1 MSLHS
6 NKVEQVIYLTH
17 DGSGH
22 NGGNLN
28 INLYYFYPLTYSQ
41 VQRATLGIASCP
53 FTADHMAAGS
63 QFSALVFLSGED
75 VIEAD
80 ELGMGICCIGE
91 KQGLCRQVWI
101 QI

>member
-6 NKVEQVIYLTH
+6 NKFEKVIYLTH

-22 NGGNLN
+22 HGGNLN

-41 VQRATLGIASCP
+41 VQLATLGMASCP
-53 FTADHMAAGS
+53 FTTVHTAAGAP
-63 QFSALVFLSGED
+63 FSALVFLSGED
-75 VIEAD
+75 VIDAA
-80 ELGMGICCIGE
+80 ELAVGIWCIGK
-91 KQGLCRQVWI
+91 KQGLCRQMWI